1 VGPIADRD
9 ANGALRA
16 RFTEVYDQ
24 YERLRAG
31 LDDLRE
37 RLTRVQITAESP
49 DGLVRATVGARGQLA
64 MLVLHPDIYRHRDAE
79 ALAEKIT
86 RTVQRAASGAS
97 TAVRDLVGG
106 YLPAG
111 SGAAEFLQDNDFGA
125 PRSRHDAALLG
136 EARGAA
142 GRDAEEADRDER

>member
-16 RFTEVYDQ
+16 RFGEVYDE

-37 RLTRVQITAESP
+37 RLTRVQVTAESS
-49 DGLVRATVGARGQLA
+49 DGQVRATVGARGQLA
-64 MLVLHPDIYRHRDAE
+64 KLVLHPDIYRHRDAD
-79 ALAEKIT
+79 ALAEKII
-86 RTVQRAASGAS
+86 RTVQRAAGGAS
-97 TAVRDLVGG
+97 TAVRELVSG

-111 SGAAEFLQDNDFGA
+111 SGAADFLRDNDFDA
-125 PRSRHDAALLG
+125 ALSRHDTALLS
-136 EARGAA
+136 GAH
-142 GRDAEEADRDER
+142 REEADRDGH

>member
-49 DGLVRATVGARGQLA
+49 DGQVRATVGARGQLA
-64 MLVLHPDIYRHRDAE
+64 SLVLHPDIYRHRDAE

-86 RTVQRAASGAS
+86 CTVQRAASGAS

-106 YLPAG
+106 YLPPG
-111 SGAAEFLQDNDFGA
+111 SGAAEFLRDNDFGA
-125 PRSRHDAALLG
+125 PLSRHDAALLG
-136 EARGAA
+136 GAA
-142 GRDAEEADRDER
+142 GRDTKEADRDGR